1 MKMKELVLNVKG
13 IECGGCENRIKNA
26 VSSIEGVEKIEA
38 SHETGKV
45 TVMMNENVSEDAIKE
60 KIEDIGFT
68 VVD

>member
-1 MKMKELVLNVKG
+1 MKMKELVLNVKW
-13 IECGGCENRIKNA
+13 IECMGCENRIKNA
-26 VSSIEGVEKIEA
+26 VSSIEGTLKVEA

>member
-1 MKMKELVLNVKG
+1 MKMKELILNVKG
-13 IECGGCENRIKNA
+13 IECMGCENRIKNA
-26 VSSIEGVEKIEA
+26 VSSIEGVEKVEA

-68 VVD
+68 VID